1 MIGNKTKTE
10 VPAGGLHN
18 TLALGT
24 KVKGD
29 ISLDIDFRLDGCI
42 EGNIKCGAK
51 IVVGPKAKVNGNIE
65 SVNAEIAGLLVGT
78 IHASEKLVVKST
90 ADIKGDIYTQALEV
104 EPNAKIN
111 GTCNMSGEFVKNKK

>member
-1 MIGNKTKTE
+1 MIGNKNKPE
-10 VPAGGLHN
+10 ANAGGLHN

-29 ISLDIDFRLDGCI
+29 ISMDIDFRLDGSI

-51 IVVGPKAKVNGNIE
+51 IVLGPKAHVNGNIE
-65 SVNAEIAGLLVGT
+65 SVNAEIAGVLIGT
-78 IHASEKLVVKST
+78 IRTSEKLTIKST
-90 ADIKGDIYTQALEV
+90 ADIQGDIYALALEV

-111 GTCNMSGEFVKNKK
+111 GTCSMSASTPKGK